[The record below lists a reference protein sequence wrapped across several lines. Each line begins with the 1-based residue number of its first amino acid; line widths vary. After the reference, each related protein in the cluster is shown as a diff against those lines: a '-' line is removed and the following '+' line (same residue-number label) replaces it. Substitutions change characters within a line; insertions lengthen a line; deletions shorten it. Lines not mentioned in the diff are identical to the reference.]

1 MDYET
6 LLETYR
12 RRNRSALVDGIT
24 MALSHVDEVAVGLGL
39 MEDSGL
45 MAELLGTLSLGLPFA
60 VIAVTE
66 QGAVVLGRKTQKAAL
81 QDASYRMLKTG
92 AGLAAGAAVMAAG
105 AGALPAIPVAVG
117 VRLALDR
124 YRSSLLTAR
133 RVKRRTDRVAAL
145 NEARR
150 ARNLSALS

>member
-105 AGALPAIPVAVG
+105 TGALPAIPVAVG